1 MKAKDNPQ
9 QIDQGSLRRSRI
21 DREHDLYKRVLPCV
35 LVVIIQFIIAVAS
48 LHALSIVRAYVGGES
63 LWSKGQKNAIYFLSL
78 YTDTGDESYYK
89 KYLDSLSVPLGDLEG
104 RLTLEKA
111 NPDFAEAKRDLLK
124 GGIHPDDV
132 DGIVWMFVN
141 FRDAIYFRDA
151 IARWRAT
158 DAGLLDLSALGRSIH
173 AQLTH
178 GVVST
183 DHVVALKKQIYDLN
197 ERLAPLAM
205 AFSASLGEGSRAI
218 KNILTVVNLAAAAI
232 LMALIT
238 WHIRNLLLQRYRFE
252 NALRSE
258 KERAQITL
266 ASIGE
271 AVIRI
276 DMGGRVEYM
285 NRMAERLLGVSA
297 SEAQG
302 ALLKSLVSLLD
313 KISREERSAI
323 LDTVVSTDRIDGSLR
338 SGLVL
343 RSPAGDT
350 PVSLV
355 ATRIAIDEEAQGAV
369 LVFHDMS
376 AEQEYID
383 RLAWQASH
391 DALTGLA
398 NRRAFEHRLQS
409 TLDTPSQTNNGLHAL
424 MFLDLD
430 QFKVVN
436 DTCGHAAG
444 DHLLRHISELLQRD
458 LRPDDLVARL
468 GGDEFGIL
476 IQNCDVEHASL
487 VAEGLRQSVRAS
499 TFLWEGRTFNI
510 SLSIGL
516 ACLSPQET
524 TIEDM
529 LRAADTACYVAKER
543 GRDRIEV
550 HGYSDFHL
558 SRANKL
564 IWN

>member
-1 MKAKDNPQ
+1 VKAKDNPHPT
-9 QIDQGSLRRSRI
+9 DQSGLRRSRF
-21 DREHDLYKRVLPCV
+21 DRENDLYKRVLPCI

-48 LHALSIVRAYVGGES
+48 LHTLSIVRAYVGGES

-78 YTDTGDESYYK
+78 YTDTGDAAYYN
-89 KYLDSLSVPLGDLEG
+89 KYLDSLSVPLSDLKARLALEG
-104 RLTLEKA
+104 R
-111 NPDFAEAKRDLLK
+111 NPDFAAVEKDLLK

-132 DGIVWMFVN
+132 DGIIWLFVN
-141 FRDAIYFRDA
+141 FRDAAYFNDA
-151 IARWRAT
+151 VARWRAT
-158 DAGLLDLSALGRSIH
+158 DAGLLELSALGNSIH
-173 AQLTH
+173 AQLTQ
-178 GVVST
+178 GVVSP
-183 DHVVALKKQIYDLN
+183 DRVMALKKQIYEVN
-197 ERLAPLAM
+197 ERLTPLAV
-205 AFSASLGEGSRAI
+205 AFSASLGAGSRAI
-218 KNILTVVNLAAAAI
+218 KNILTFVNLVAAAI

-276 DMGGRVEYM
+276 DTGGRVEYM

-297 SEAQG
+297 SEAEG
-302 ALLKSLVSLLD
+302 ARLKSLVSLFD
-313 KISREERSAI
+313 RTSREERSAM
-323 LDTVVSTDRIDGSLR
+323 LDTVANTDGIDGSLR
-338 SGLVL
+338 SGLLL

-355 ATRIAIDEEAQGAV
+355 ATRIAIDDEAQGAV
-369 LVFHDMS
+369 LILHDMS

-398 NRRAFEHRLQS
+398 NRRAFEHRLQT
-409 TLDTPSQTNNGLHAL
+409 TLEASAQTNGLHAL

-430 QFKVVN
+430 QFKIVN

-444 DHLLRHISELLQRD
+444 DHLLRHISDLLQRD
-458 LRPDDLVARL
+458 LQPDDLVARL

-516 ACLSPQET
+516 ACLAPHET

-529 LRAADTACYVAKER
+529 LRAADTACYAAKER

-550 HGYSDFHL
+550 HGYSDFYRGR
-558 SRANKL
+558 SGKR

>member
-1 MKAKDNPQ
+1 VKAEDHPQ
-9 QIDQGSLRRSRI
+9 QIDKGGRRSCFA
-21 DREHDLYKRVLPCV
+21 REHDLYKRVLPCI
-35 LVVIIQFIIAVAS
+35 LVVIIQLVIAIAS
-48 LHALSIVRAYVGGES
+48 LHALSVVRAYVGGES

-78 YTDTGDESYYK
+78 YTDTGGEKYYE
-89 KYLDSLSVPLGDLEG
+89 KYLDSLSAPLGDLDA
-104 RLTLEKA
+104 RRSLETA
-111 NPDFAEAKRDLLK
+111 DPDFAAAKRYFRR

-132 DGIVWMFVN
+132 DGIIWMFVN
-141 FRDAIYFRDA
+141 FRDAIYFKDA
-151 IARWRAT
+151 VARWRAT
-158 DAGLLDLSALGRSIH
+158 DPILLELSALGRSIH
-173 AQLTH
+173 AQFAR
-178 GVVST
+178 GPVSRNRAA
-183 DHVVALKKQIYDLN
+183 ALKTQIYDLN
-197 ERLAPLAM
+197 ERLTPLAV
-205 AFSASLGEGSRAI
+205 AFSASLGAGSRAI
-218 KNILTVVNLAAAAI
+218 KNILTIVNLVAAAI
-232 LMALIT
+232 LMSLIT
-238 WHIRNLLLQRYRFE
+238 WHIRNLLLQRHRFE

-276 DMGGRVEYM
+276 DTGGRVEYM
-285 NRMAERLLGVSA
+285 NRMAERLLGVGA
-297 SEAQG
+297 GEAQG
-302 ALLKSLVSLLD
+302 SRLKSLISLFD
-313 KISREERSAI
+313 KVSREERTAM
-323 LDTVVSTDRIDGSLR
+323 LDTVANAGAIDGSLR
-338 SGLVL
+338 SELVL

-355 ATRIAIDEEAQGAV
+355 ATRIAIDNEAQGAV

-398 NRRAFEHRLQS
+398 NRRAFEHRLQK
-409 TLDTPSQTNNGLHAL
+409 TLETAVPTNGLHAL

-430 QFKVVN
+430 QFKIVN

-458 LRPDDLVARL
+458 LQPDDLVARL

-476 IQNCDVEHASL
+476 IQNCNVEHASL

-516 ACLSPQET
+516 ACLSPQDT
-524 TIEDM
+524 TIEEM
-529 LRAADTACYVAKER
+529 LRAADMACYVAKER

-550 HGYSDFHL
+550 HGFNDFQL
-558 SRANKL
+558 GRVGK
-564 IWN
+564 IVWN